1 MTKVYYAKSLLDGR
15 LIMWKTNSEEY
26 IKDFH
31 KIHFQEYN
39 LIQLKLNIGKGFV
52 LMSNLISIEERVEDY
67 IKNVLDSLGVKR
79 YSKTES
85 INKEIKTALSTAK
98 SKTGGDGGNF
108 PDIQVLLDNKRGRTI
123 PVMFEIKGKKK
134 RLEKLDKKGNISKEY
149 KDVNGYAV
157 NGAYHYGLAILEAK
171 DSIHDECLIIGI
183 NASDLKKDLELKG
196 YYLSK
201 RNGNIPKYVKE
212 ISIDLQM
219 LTQHNVDELYKIFD
233 NLCLTTEEQNNI
245 VKSLEESLDS
255 SIKII
260 HQKIYENKDLRVVLT
275 TNEKLYLLCGLI
287 MAGLSSEGVP
297 DLCSSDLKG
306 SSLLATSD
314 GFKIVQQ
321 IKVFLQDKDCK
332 TEVIDMIISLLKP
345 VFYKEVLWKTENG
358 ISILKDLFVN
368 VKREVIPYLN
378 SNFRLDFMGRI
389 MNCLNDWASI
399 DNDIENDV
407 VLTPRYVTQLMAQL
421 CRVNKDSKVLD
432 TTMGSGGFLVT
443 AIDMMIRDA
452 QIHIKD
458 KKEYNLKINNIKQ
471 NQIMGI
477 EILNNIYLLAV
488 LNMILMGGF
497 SNNLLNMNSHNYT
510 FDFEPDVFLLNPPYS
525 EEGKGLI
532 FVEEA
537 TRKMKKGYAC
547 VLIQESAGSG
557 QGAGW
562 SKKLLTHNTLLASI
576 KMPKTLFGA
585 KASVNTAIYLF
596 KVNSPHDPNNLVK
609 FINFKNDGYK
619 RGNRRKVTEEINLKN
634 VDHAESRYSEVVNR
648 VLGKKTD
655 TEYYTKE
662 NGLYIE
668 DTITLNGDDW
678 SFDQHRNYDVR
689 PSANDFLQTILA
701 YLDYKI
707 DDYTFYVNKIEL
719 NEVDDCILNKYNWN
733 YFTLEDIFEK
743 INTAKM
749 KGKVSDFPEIRS
761 VEYPIPL
768 RTACQENRGCKVYG
782 KRADCKTILKNVIS
796 ISGNGTG
803 IAFYNSD
810 DFAILQDSY
819 ALTLVGKDKIDLK
832 TGLFLETCLNKLLVG
847 HFNWNNKAGWKRIK
861 DCEIALPVNENGEP
875 AWVFMQEYIENILDY
890 FVKQREQQIKEY
902 LKLIQDFKKTI

>member
-1 MTKVYYAKSLLDGR
+1 
-15 LIMWKTNSEEY
+15 
-26 IKDFH
+26 
-31 KIHFQEYN
+31 
-39 LIQLKLNIGKGFV
+39 
-52 LMSNLISIEERVEDY
+52 MSNLISIEERVEDY

-98 SKTGGDGGNF
+98 SKAGGNGGNF

-134 RLEKLDKKGNISKEY
+134 RLEKLDKKGDISKEY
-149 KDVNGYAV
+149 KDVKGYAV

-171 DSIHDECLIIGI
+171 DSTYDECLIIGI

-219 LTQHNVDELYKIFD
+219 LAQHNVDELYKIFD

-245 VKSLEESLDS
+245 VKSLEKSLDS

-297 DLCSSDLKG
+297 DLCNSDLKG
-306 SSLLATSD
+306 GRLLATSD

-358 ISILKDLFVN
+358 ISILKDLFVS

-389 MNCLNDWASI
+389 MNCLNVWASI

-525 EEGKGLI
+525 EEGRGLI

-562 SKKLLTHNTLLASI
+562 SKKLLTHNTLIASI
-576 KMPKTLFGA
+576 KMPESLFGA
-585 KASVNTAIYLF
+585 KASVHTAIYLF

-648 VLGKKTD
+648 ILGKKTD
-655 TEYYTKE
+655 TEYYTQE

-689 PSANDFLQTILA
+689 PSANDFLQTIHA

-707 DDYTFYVNKIEL
+707 DDYTFYANKIEL
-719 NEVDDCILNKYNWN
+719 NGVDDCILNKYNWN
-733 YFTLEDIFEK
+733 YFTLDDIFEK
-743 INTAKM
+743 INTEKIN
-749 KGKVSDFPEIRS
+749 GKVSDFPEIRS
-761 VEYPIPL
+761 AEYTIPL
-768 RTACQENRGCKVYG
+768 RTACKENRGCKVYG
-782 KRADCKTILKNVIS
+782 KRDDCKTILKNVIS

-847 HFNWNNKAGWKRIK
+847 NFNWNNKAGWKRIK

-875 AWVFMQEYIENILDY
+875 AWVFMQEYIENKLDY
-890 FVKQREQQIKEY
+890 FVKQREQEIKEY